1 MAVARSK
8 PILRRRHRLHHR
20 QPRPEGDAVT
30 VTATLTAVALCPLVT
45 ADLVISS
52 ALWLYTMVYQVR
64 ILVLRGDYYI
74 LAKLKVLNFLR

>member
-20 QPRPEGDAVT
+20 QPRPEDGAVT

-64 ILVLRGDYYI
+64 ILVPRGDYYI
-74 LAKLKVLNFLR
+74 LAKLKVLR